1 MTLYAIFRN
10 SGIKK
15 KESIALLSLLDNK
28 DIDYMITL
36 IDKLMD
42 GGEGCQFSTETELL
56 EMIEVVMKGKK

>member
-1 MTLYAIFRN
+1 M
-10 SGIKK
+10 
-15 KESIALLSLLDNK
+15 LSLLDNK

-36 IDKLMD
+36 IYKLMD